1 VLSDPQ
7 LPYTPA
13 SAAMQVLQDAQPSS
27 AAADAV
33 HTRHRQLRAPELV
46 CSLCIS
52 QEHAQE
58 QEIAEQLDVC
68 RLSCPTQLS
77 HERHC
82 AFVEQ

>member
-1 VLSDPQ
+1 
-7 LPYTPA
+7 
-13 SAAMQVLQDAQPSS
+13 MQVLQDAQPSS

-33 HTRHRQLRAPELV
+33 HSDTDSFSLHPTTASFERSCVYFTRAG
-46 CSLCIS
+46 
-52 QEHAQE
+52 A
-58 QEIAEQLDVC
+58 IAEQLDVC